1 MKKIKYLLGAF
12 PTFLSL
18 IAVQIKLSGGAK
30 LISPFSVIIVKF
42 HVKSLGSNNRLD
54 FGKRCRLLRTKVS
67 FSGKNNICK
76 FDGVAVGTIIEV
88 QGEGNEVV
96 LCENSGIKNSRIV
109 VRGNNLNVTIGK
121 NATIVT
127 YCSIFPNGNVG
138 KNATIG
144 NNCWLVTMGNK
155 HCINIGEECM
165 IADNVD
171 LWASDTHPIRDKKIW
186 KSQTFQAVLK

>member
-121 NATIVT
+121 NATI
-127 YCSIFPNGNVG
+127 
-138 KNATIG
+138 G